1 MIVSAQTDIGRSRNE
16 NQDAYVTGQTPGG
29 ITWAVVCD
37 GMGGAAGGSTAS
49 KIAVDAAAQL
59 IRERLSDDSTPENA
73 AVILRAAAILGNNRI
88 LKQASVEPTL
98 SGMGT
103 TYVAAVAFPGE
114 AVIVHCGDSRC
125 YHISSDGE
133 IRQITKDHSYVQGLV
148 DKGEITPDEAE
159 NHIYKNIITRAL
171 GAAVDIQTDLKKCGL
186 RPGDMLLL
194 CSDGLSN
201 MVTLPEMIDIIK
213 NNESED
219 IPPILIDA
227 ANKNG
232 GKDNITVAII
242 SV

>member
-1 MIVSAQTDIGRSRNE
+1 MIVSAKTDIGRCRNE

-37 GMGGAAGGSTAS
+37 GMGGAAGGATAS
-49 KIAVDAAAQL
+49 KIAVDSAEQL
-59 IRERLSDDSTPENA
+59 IRERLSDDSTPDNA

-88 LKQASVEPTL
+88 LRQASVDPSL

-103 TYVAAVAFPGE
+103 TYVAAVAFPYE

-125 YHISSDGE
+125 YHINTDGE

-171 GAAVDIQTDLKKCGL
+171 GAAVDIQTDLKKCDL
-186 RPGDMLLL
+186 HPGDKLLL

-201 MVTLPEMIDIIK
+201 MVNSSEIFDII
-213 NNESED
+213 NNCENENILSV
-219 IPPILIDA
+219 LIDT
-227 ANKNG
+227 ANENG
-232 GKDNITVAII
+232 GKDNITAAII